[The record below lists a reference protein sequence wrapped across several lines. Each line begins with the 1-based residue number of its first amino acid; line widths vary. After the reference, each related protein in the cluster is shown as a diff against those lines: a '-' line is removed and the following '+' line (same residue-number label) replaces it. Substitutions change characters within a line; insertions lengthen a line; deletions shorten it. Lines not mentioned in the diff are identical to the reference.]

1 MGEQPQTGSNRLR
14 ELDAKI
20 RAARAPQDAPPRNQ
34 RHKFNL
40 VSMAW
45 RMVFEMAAGM
55 AVGAA
60 MGWGLDSLFGTLPF
74 FLILFWLLGFAAG
87 IRMVMQSAKELEK
100 YQIEAASAANT
111 KAPTG
116 AGREG

>member
-1 MGEQPQTGSNRLR
+1 MGEQPQNGSNRLR

-20 RAARAPQDAPPRNQ
+20 RAARTPQDAPPRNQ
-34 RHKFNL
+34 RQKFNL

-100 YQIEAASAANT
+100 YQTEAASAANT